1 VTNSQSENVGLRTV
15 EFIEA
20 DPRQDEYELVE
31 FPEPTDIV
39 YKLDYDS
46 DLRYLKL
53 NTFTIQTF
61 QFESK
66 AVSSS

>member
-1 VTNSQSENVGLRTV
+1 MTDTRKTWFNEDGLQ
-15 EFIEA
+15 FIEA
-20 DPRQDEYELVE
+20 DPRQDEYELIE

-53 NTFTIQTF
+53 NTFTI
-61 QFESK
+61 
-66 AVSSS
+66 